1 MRVTSTPHDAL
12 FKAVFSQP
20 QHAAVELRAVL
31 PAALVERTDWS
42 SLAVLP
48 GSFVDGS
55 LRERQSDLLFA
66 ARVGDAD
73 ARFYVL
79 FEHQS
84 EPDPRMAFRLLRYV
98 VRIWERC
105 LEEAPS
111 ELLPPVVPIVL
122 SHSGRGWTV
131 PITMEALLDL
141 RGLEDLLPHVPR
153 FTYLVDDLARASDE
167 VLERRVESLYV
178 RLALTLLRDLRT
190 QPILEVLERAH
201 PLFLALERA
210 QTSAEAIGLLIRYIL
225 HHAVEDEHGAILEV
239 VSEIGPRTKDE
250 AMRSIADKL
259 MDEGFQKGLAKGL
272 AEGRAEGR
280 AEGLRMTLRKLIRL
294 KLGELGA
301 AQAARIDL
309 ADVATLE
316 RWTERVLTAGSVE
329 EILAP

>member
-1 MRVTSTPHDAL
+1 VTSTPHDAL

-20 QHAAVELRAVL
+20 QHAAAELRALL
-31 PAALVERTDWS
+31 PATLVARTDWS
-42 SLAVLP
+42 SLTLVP
-48 GSFVDGS
+48 GSYVDAS

-73 ARFYVL
+73 ARYYVL

-98 VRIWERC
+98 VRIWERR
-105 LEEAPS
+105 LEEAPA
-111 ELLPPVVPIVL
+111 ELLPPVVPVVL

-131 PITMEALLDL
+131 PTAMEALLDL
-141 RGLEDLLPHVPR
+141 RDGSDDLLPHVPR
-153 FTYLVDDLARASDE
+153 FSYLVDDLARASDE
-167 VLERRVESLYV
+167 VLAKRIESLYV

-190 QPILEVLERAH
+190 QPILQVLARAQ
-201 PLFLALERA
+201 PLFSALERA
-210 QTSAEAIGLLIRYIL
+210 ETSAEAIGLLIRYIL
-225 HHAVEDEHGAILEV
+225 HHAVEDEHATILEV
-239 VSEIGPRTKDE
+239 VGEIGPRTKDE

-272 AEGRAEGR
+272 AEGRAEG
-280 AEGLRMTLRKLIRL
+280 LRMTLRKLIRL
-294 KLGELGA
+294 KLGELGS
-301 AQAARIDL
+301 AQASRIDQ

-316 RWTERVLTAGSVE
+316 RWTERVLTAASVD